1 MKLKKILLCGNS
13 SWSMYN
19 FRLGVIKFLISN
31 QYSVVI
37 LAPRDDYSDKLISIG
52 CKFIDINLSAQGVNP
67 FNELKFLFSLVSI
80 YREEKPDFIINYT
93 IKPNIYGSLASKVT
107 NIPSIAITTGLGFV
121 FTRKSIVSFFAKLL
135 YKIALSCCQ
144 EVWFLNSDDQDV
156 FLRKNIVNKNK
167 TKILYSEGIDVTH
180 FSPRKRN
187 DHHDEDTFCFLLVA
201 RMLRDKGVPEFVSAA
216 RIIKKKYPNV
226 SFRLLG
232 FCDVENPSAITRSE
246 IDSWV
251 NEGVVEYLGVTD
263 DVRQYIADSQCIVLP
278 SSYREGI
285 PRILM
290 EAASMAKPVITTN
303 NVGCREVIL
312 DEVTGYLCEVNNVD
326 SLVSACEKLLSL
338 DEAQIIDMGK
348 KGRKLVEEKFSEEKI
363 ISQYSE

>member
-1 MKLKKILLCGNS
+1 
-13 SWSMYN
+13 
-19 FRLGVIKFLISN
+19 
-31 QYSVVI
+31 
-37 LAPRDDYSDKLISIG
+37 
-52 CKFIDINLSAQGVNP
+52 
-67 FNELKFLFSLVSI
+67 
-80 YREEKPDFIINYT
+80 
-93 IKPNIYGSLASKVT
+93 
-107 NIPSIAITTGLGFV
+107 
-121 FTRKSIVSFFAKLL
+121 
-135 YKIALSCCQ
+135 
-144 EVWFLNSDDQDV
+144 
-156 FLRKNIVNKNK
+156 
-167 TKILYSEGIDVTH
+167 
-180 FSPRKRN
+180 
-187 DHHDEDTFCFLLVA
+187 
-201 RMLRDKGVPEFVSAA
+201 MLRDKGVPEFVSAA

-348 KGRKLVEEKFSEEKI
+348 KDENLSRKNFLKKR
-363 ISQYSE
+363 

>member
-144 EVWFLNSDDQDV
+144 EVWFLNSDD
-156 FLRKNIVNKNK
+156 
-167 TKILYSEGIDVTH
+167 
-180 FSPRKRN
+180 
-187 DHHDEDTFCFLLVA
+187 
-201 RMLRDKGVPEFVSAA
+201 
-216 RIIKKKYPNV
+216 
-226 SFRLLG
+226 
-232 FCDVENPSAITRSE
+232 
-246 IDSWV
+246 
-251 NEGVVEYLGVTD
+251 
-263 DVRQYIADSQCIVLP
+263 
-278 SSYREGI
+278 
-285 PRILM
+285 
-290 EAASMAKPVITTN
+290 
-303 NVGCREVIL
+303 
-312 DEVTGYLCEVNNVD
+312 
-326 SLVSACEKLLSL
+326 
-338 DEAQIIDMGK
+338 
-348 KGRKLVEEKFSEEKI
+348 
-363 ISQYSE
+363 